1 MPTADNARAQLEKV
15 HAARIGSVER
25 RVLSAPQRREQRAH
39 QSDALSARGVEP
51 KGTDGR
57 VAQSRADRVAHRK
70 YSTVCTSRTVRR
82 GTGTLQYST
91 TNFRLP
97 VELRTG
103 ANDLR
108 DLEASETL
116 EGARS

>member
-1 MPTADNARAQLEKV
+1 MEEWLRA
-15 HAARIGSVER
+15 
-25 RVLSAPQRREQRAH
+25 EQN
-39 QSDALSARGVEP
+39 
-51 KGTDGR
+51 
-57 VAQSRADRVAHRK
+57 RVAHRK

-82 GTGTLQYST
+82 GTGALQYST

-97 VELRTG
+97 VELRAG

-108 DLEASETL
+108 DLEASETF